1 MTIAGNRVLISQEGQ
16 PTTCCRSGETGPSY
30 LVCPKRRRGGSA
42 ESTGP
47 TPSWADIA
55 VRGTRSPRDDGGE
68 KEPGAG
74 QQVGQGGGRHAGDG
88 DVVQVDNANA
98 TDVTSERS
106 ERSDREDAG
115 GSGVRSEARAP
126 KKERRSVE
134 YPTERG
140 EMADDTRHREVLTH
154 TSTQRTRVH
163 RGRRGTYSKVGED
176 GRNWEVGRWIGRAL
190 NRTR

>member
-1 MTIAGNRVLISQEGQ
+1 MTIAGNRVLVSQEGQ
-16 PTTCCRSGETGPSY
+16 PTTCYRCGETGHSY

-55 VRGTRSPRDDGGE
+55 VCGTRSPRDDGGE

-88 DVVQVDNANA
+88 DVVQVDKANA

-106 ERSDREDAG
+106 ERSDPEDAG
-115 GSGVRSEARAP
+115 AEVASGVKRGPRKKRDEAWNTP
-126 KKERRSVE
+126 WSV
-134 YPTERG
+134 
-140 EMADDTRHREVLTH
+140 V
-154 TSTQRTRVH
+154 
-163 RGRRGTYSKVGED
+163 
-176 GRNWEVGRWIGRAL
+176 RWQMIHATGKC
-190 NRTR
+190 